1 MPNPLPG
8 HYVRVWLTP
17 LGKLLFG
24 VGNAASWL
32 GLRRLMF
39 WSLDEMFGARRSWYM
54 RSRILPI
61 PVADADA
68 TDDETDDTT

>member
-32 GLRRLMF
+32 GLRSLMF

-61 PVADADA
+61 SVPDA
-68 TDDETDDTT
+68 EDDTT